1 MVGLEIIICERSE
14 MSFKFMAWIFIES
27 EMEIAITTLRE
38 NLLKAF
44 FFFGACKDFAIQ
56 EEIIDG
62 LLHFQRPRRICL
74 PWTVS
79 IAYIRNEFVL

>member
-38 NLLKAF
+38 NLLKGF
-44 FFFGACKDFAIQ
+44 FLVLVKI
-56 EEIIDG
+56 
-62 LLHFQRPRRICL
+62 LLFKRR
-74 PWTVS
+74 
-79 IAYIRNEFVL
+79 